1 MNFARRLTS
10 TLIPLALILLSTSS
24 VRADGPATSPEKEAE
39 LIAILTSEAPA
50 SEKAI
55 ACKNLAI
62 YGSGKAVPELA
73 KLLGNEQL
81 SSWSRIALEAIP
93 GSEAD
98 EALRAAVD
106 NLQGLLL
113 VGTINSIG
121 VRRDTS
127 AVDLLTARL
136 QNADPEVASAA
147 AVALGRIGSPAAAK
161 SLQSVLASAPPKV
174 RSAVAEG
181 CVLCAERFQADGLET
196 ESVALYDVIRK
207 AEVPEQRILEATR
220 GAILARKKNGIPLL
234 LEQFKSPNKA
244 LFNIAL
250 STAREFPG
258 SDIDEALATELAR
271 ATTESPDRA
280 ALIVTAMADRPNTVV
295 LPAILKAAKS
305 GPKQPKQVRISALEA
320 LGRVGNTTCL
330 STLLESGIE
339 TDPSI
344 SQTARKALAELP
356 GESIDKEIVARLA
369 KPDPKLYVLLI
380 ELIGDRRIEAL
391 PALLKAVDNSDK
403 SIRSAALTSLGNTV
417 PADKLSVLIKQ
428 VVAPKTA
435 DDAPLAQLAL
445 KTACVRMP
453 DRDAC
458 STELAAALEKAS
470 VPTKIALLKILGAVS
485 GTKALQTIGAAAKN
499 NDPQLQDV
507 ASELLGDWM
516 TIDAAPVLL
525 DLAKNAP
532 AEKFQIRAMRGYIKV
547 ARQFTM
553 SEPERIE
560 MCKLATEAA
569 QRIPEKKLVVEV
581 LKRYP
586 NLETLKLAVKAYQ
599 NPELKEDAAAAAL
612 TIAQK
617 IGDKSPEARELLASI
632 ELNKVKL
639 EIIKA
644 EYGSGASQK
653 DVTEILQKLANDT
666 PLITLPTANYNEA
679 FGGDPAPSTVKQ
691 LKVQY
696 KINDKPA
703 DVSLPENALIILPMP
718 KEKKALQ

>member
-1 MNFARRLTS
+1 MNFTRRIAS
-10 TLIPLALILLSTSS
+10 ALIPFALILFSQVSS

-39 LIAILTSEAPA
+39 LISILTSEAPA

-73 KLLGNEQL
+73 KLLSNEQL

-98 EALRAAVD
+98 EALRTAVG

-127 AVDLLTARL
+127 AVDLLAARL
-136 QNADPEVASAA
+136 QDPDSEVASAA

-161 SLQSVLASAPPKV
+161 SLQNVLAASPAKV

-196 ESVALYDVIRK
+196 ESIALYDFVRK
-207 AEVPEQRILEATR
+207 ADVPEQRILEATR

-234 LEQFKSPNKA
+234 LEQFKSPNKGM
-244 LFNIAL
+244 FNIAL

-258 SDIDEALATELAR
+258 NDIDEALATELAR
-271 ATTESPDRA
+271 ATTDAPDRA

-295 LPAILKAAKS
+295 LPAILKAAKA
-305 GPKQPKQVRISALEA
+305 GPKQVRTSALEA

-339 TDPSI
+339 TDPAI
-344 SQTARKALAELP
+344 SQTAKKALAELP

-380 ELIGDRRIEAL
+380 ELIGNRRIDAL
-391 PALLKAVDNSDK
+391 PTLLKAVDNSDK

-428 VVAPKTA
+428 VVTPKTA
-435 DDAPLAQLAL
+435 DDAPLAQQAL

-458 STELAAALEKAS
+458 STELAAALERAP

-485 GTKALQTIGAAAKN
+485 GTKALQTIGVAAKN

-586 NLETLKLAVKAYQ
+586 SLETLKMAVKAYQ

-612 TIAQK
+612 VIAQK
-617 IGDKSPEARELLASI
+617 IADKSPEARELLGSI

-653 DVTEILQKLANDT
+653 DVTEILQKQATDT
-666 PLITLPTANYNEA
+666 PLISLSTASYNEA
-679 FGGDPAPSTVKQ
+679 FGGDPAPNAAKQ

-718 KEKKALQ
+718 KEKK